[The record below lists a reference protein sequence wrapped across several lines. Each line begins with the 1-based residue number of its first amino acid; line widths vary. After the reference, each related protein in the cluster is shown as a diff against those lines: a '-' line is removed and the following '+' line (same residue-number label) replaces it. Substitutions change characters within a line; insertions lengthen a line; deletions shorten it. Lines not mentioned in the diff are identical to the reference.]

1 MDISLTAKLIYSLLL
16 DRASLS
22 KKNGWVDEQ
31 GRIYIVFP
39 IENISAVTHK
49 GITAVKEALH
59 ELDAVGLIERKR
71 NFSAP
76 NSIYVKL
83 PTESRETGQTLAGKP
98 SEGQPEKRL
107 CGGRKT
113 GQVMAGKPAPSY
125 LSKSY
130 LSRNH
135 LKREKPAPQKYGS
148 YGNVLLTDAEYQ
160 KLNADIPYLDN
171 LIEQLSAYM
180 VSTGKRYKNHAATLR
195 VWAARDRKQSKP
207 RSSGIPDYKFEEGES
222 L

>member
-1 MDISLTAKLIYSLLL
+1 MTAKLVYSLLL
-16 DRASLS
+16 DRATLS
-22 KKNGWVDEQ
+22 RKNGWIDEQ

-39 IENISAVTHK
+39 IENLSAVTHK

-59 ELDAVGLIERKR
+59 ELDTVGLIERKR

-83 PTESRETGQTLAGKP
+83 PTESRENGQTLAGKP

-107 CGGRKT
+107 CGGRKS
-113 GQVMAGKPAPSY
+113 GQLTAGKPSTNQTNINKTDR
-125 LSKSY
+125 SKT
-130 LSRNH
+130 
-135 LKREKPAPQKYGS
+135 REGKKPAPKKYGS
-148 YGNVLLTDAEYQ
+148 YGNVLLTDTEYQ
-160 KLNADIPYLDN
+160 KLNADIPYLDS

-207 RSSGIPDYKFEEGES
+207 RSSAIPDYRFEEGES